1 MQIINYLS
9 SISIPMII
17 LIIILWGI
25 SQKVNVFDLFI
36 NGAKKGMKIVIKL
49 YPTLLGIFL
58 AIGLLN
64 SSGII
69 DFAIQVIHPLINY
82 LNIPPEILPLAMIRP
97 ISGSA
102 SMAVATNIMSTYGV
116 DSRIG
121 IIAAVIMG
129 STETTLYTIAVY
141 TSSIKIK
148 KSGKILIASLIA
160 DIVGI
165 MVSILVCTHL
175 NI

>member
-17 LIIILWGI
+17 LIITIWGI
-25 SQKVNVFDLFI
+25 SEKVNVFDLFLK
-36 NGAKKGMKIVIKL
+36 GAKEGMKIVIRL

-58 AIGLLN
+58 AVGLLN

-69 DFAIQVIHPLINY
+69 DFIIKSIYPLINY
-82 LNIPPEILPLAMIRP
+82 LNIPPEILPLAMLRP

-121 IIAAVIMG
+121 LIAAVIMG

-141 TSSIKIK
+141 TSTVKIK
-148 KSGKILIASLIA
+148 KSVKILIASLIA

-165 MVSILVCTHL
+165 TVSILVCTYM